1 MLLFQSVHIFIF
13 LLLIC
18 KSKITVNG
26 INRKEFLIS
35 ESAKM
40 DLMQLDTEL
49 IGNLER
55 YAEQV
60 EDKVARLQRL
70 V

>member
-1 MLLFQSVHIFIF
+1 M
-13 LLLIC
+13 
-18 KSKITVNG
+18 VNG
-26 INRKEFLIS
+26 INHKEFLIS

-40 DLMQLDTEL
+40 DLMQLDMEL

-60 EDKVARLQRL
+60 EDKVVRLQRL
-70 V
+70 VGDI

>member
-1 MLLFQSVHIFIF
+1 MLLLRSVHIFIF
-13 LLLIC
+13 LLLIF

-26 INRKEFLIS
+26 INHKEFLIS